1 MKSVCVLF
9 ASCSL
14 AALVPASPVLAAV
27 QPAAAAASQTTFT
40 MPPAWTRAQAA
51 SNVTL
56 LKAPE
61 GNLTVAIVEVGP
73 AADGKAAAAAAWKA
87 YRPGGAHP
95 FKLATERPGRNGW
108 DQMVVIDYETSPNE
122 HLAVTSFARRFG
134 KSWTVAILDGS
145 EATSEKRAAAINLVL
160 QSMRPAGYQREM
172 FTGRTAHPLDETRV
186 AQLVDFVR
194 TAAAGLKVPG
204 VGLALIDHG
213 KIVYE
218 GGVGVREI
226 GKPELVDAHTKFMIA
241 SNTKSMATLL
251 LAKLVD
257 EGKLRWDEPVINV
270 YPQFRLGSDQTTRS
284 VLIKHLVCAC
294 TGLPRKD
301 YEMLFNTTRDTPA
314 AETFH
319 ILAGT
324 EPTSGFGE
332 TFQYNNLMASA
343 AGYIG
348 AHMIYP
354 DMELGQAFD
363 RAMQEVIFDPLG
375 MHDTTLSMAEG
386 LKGNH
391 ASPHSNDVR
400 GKVAVTAQDINY
412 AFLPFRPA
420 GGAWSSPHDMILYI
434 QNELSEGR
442 LANGKAMMAP
452 ANLLARR
459 ERTVPIGE
467 DQYYGM
473 GLMEDSTW
481 GVPVIHHGGDL
492 EGYHSDMYAIPSAQV
507 GAVLLTNADNGPA
520 MRRPFMRRLLELL
533 YDGKPEAVADVQAQV
548 KRINAEEAE
557 WRSKLINPVPA
568 AIATNLAAA
577 YSSPDLGPLTVTRNR
592 DSVRLVARAW
602 SGDVAVRHNDD
613 KTESLVTIE
622 PGFQDLDFVI
632 GKDADGRRTLT
643 TRDGQHVYVFTEVS
657 GGERG

>member
-1 MKSVCVLF
+1 MRRF
-9 ASCSL
+9 AA
-14 AALVPASPVLAAV
+14 AALWGAACFPVSAVAQTATPATAA
-27 QPAAAAASQTTFT
+27 PAAAPAPTTFT
-40 MPPAWTRAQAA
+40 MPPAWKRQQPQA
-51 SNVTL
+51 SVTVL
-56 LKAPE
+56 EAPE
-61 GNLTVAIVEVGP
+61 GDLHVAIVEVGA
-73 AADGKAAAAAAWKA
+73 AADAEAAATSAWRA
-87 YRPGGAHP
+87 YRPAGLRKV
-95 FKLATERPGRNGW
+95 KLITARPGRNGW
-108 DQMVVIDYETSPNE
+108 DESQVIDYETSPNE
-122 HLAVTSFARRFG
+122 HLTVQAVARRYG
-134 KSWTVAILDGS
+134 KLWSVLILEGS
-145 EATSEKRAAAINLVL
+145 EATGEKRAAALSLVS

-172 FTGRTAHPLDETRV
+172 FTGRTPHALDAERV
-186 AQLVDFVR
+186 AQLVDFLR
-194 TAAAGLKVPG
+194 IAAAGLKVPG

-218 GGVGVREI
+218 GGVGVRQI
-226 GKPELVDAHTKFMIA
+226 GKPEPVDAHTKFMIA

-257 EGKLRWDEPVINV
+257 EGKLRWDEPVTEA
-270 YPQFRLGSDQTTRS
+270 YPQFRLGSDETTRH

-301 YEMLFNTTRDTPA
+301 YEMLFNTTRNTPA
-314 AETFH
+314 AETFK

-348 AHMIYP
+348 AHLIHP
-354 DMELGQAFD
+354 DMELGRAFD
-363 RAMQEVIFDPLG
+363 RSMQEVVFDPLG
-375 MHDTTLSMAEG
+375 MHDTTLSME
-386 LKGNH
+386 KGQRGDH

-400 GKVAVTAQDINY
+400 GNVAVTSHDLNY
-412 AFLPFRPA
+412 AFQPFRPA

-434 QNELSEGR
+434 QNELTEGR
-442 LANGKAMMAP
+442 LPNGKAMMAP

-467 DQYYGM
+467 DQWYGM
-473 GLMEDSTW
+473 GLMEDSSW

-507 GAVLLTNADNGPA
+507 GAVLLTNADNGPY

-533 YDGKPEAVADVQAQV
+533 YDGKPEAVADVEAQV
-548 KRINAEEAE
+548 KRVDAEEAQ

-568 AIATNLAAA
+568 AIASELASS
-577 YSSPDLGPLTVTRNR
+577 YRSPDLGPLTVTRKG
-592 DSVRLVARAW
+592 DAVRLTAAAW
-602 SGDVAVRHNDD
+602 SADVAVRHNDD

-622 PGFQDLDFVI
+622 PGFQDVDFVV
-632 GKDADGRRTLT
+632 GKDASGKRTLT
-643 TRDGQHVYVFTEVS
+643 TRDGQHVYVFTQNAS
-657 GGERG
+657 

>member
-1 MKSVCVLF
+1 VKAAGLLL
-9 ASCSL
+9 ASCAFALL
-14 AALVPASPVLAAV
+14 AVAPSSGAA
-27 QPAAAAASQTTFT
+27 QATAAATPAKTTFT
-40 MPPAWTRAQAA
+40 MPPAWQQAHP
-51 SNVTL
+51 SPDVTVL
-56 LKAPE
+56 TAPE
-61 GNLTVAIVEVGP
+61 SNFAIAIVEVGP
-73 AADGKAAAAAAWKA
+73 AADGKAAADAAWKA
-87 YRPGGAHP
+87 FRPEGIHP

-108 DQMVVIDYETSPNE
+108 EQSTVIDYETSPNE
-122 HLAVTSFARRFG
+122 HLAISSVARRFG
-134 KSWTVAILDGS
+134 KSWTVAIINGS
-145 EATSEKRAAAINLVL
+145 EATSEKRAAAVNLVL

-172 FTGRTAHPLDETRV
+172 FTGRTAHPLDQARV

-194 TAAAGLKVPG
+194 SAADGLKVPG

-226 GKPELVDAHTKFMIA
+226 GKPEPVDAHTKFMIA

-257 EGKLRWDEPVINV
+257 EGKLRWDEPVTQA

-301 YEMLFNTTRDTPA
+301 FEMVFNTTRNTPP
-314 AETFH
+314 AETFK

-348 AHMIYP
+348 AHLLHP
-354 DMELGQAFD
+354 EMELGRAFD
-363 RAMQEVIFDPLG
+363 QSMQEVIFDPLG
-375 MHDTTLSMAEG
+375 MHDTTLSMEEG
-386 LKGNH
+386 QKGNH
-391 ASPHSNDVR
+391 ASPHSNDVH
-400 GKVAVTAQDINY
+400 GKVAVTSQDVNY

-434 QNELSEGR
+434 ENELTEGK
-442 LANGKAMMAP
+442 LANGQAMMSP

-533 YDGKPEAVADVQAQV
+533 YDGKPEAVADVEAQV

-557 WRSKLINPVPA
+557 WRSKLVNPVPA
-568 AIATNLAAA
+568 PIASGLAPSYRNA
-577 YSSPDLGPLTVTRNR
+577 DLGSLTVTRKG
-592 DSVRLVARAW
+592 DAVRLIAPAW

-632 GKDADGRRTLT
+632 GKDPEGKRTLT
-643 TRDGQHVYVFTEVS
+643 TRDGQHVYVFTES
-657 GGERG
+657 PAA